1 MLEALK
7 SPIMIRNLQIRNRVV
22 MSPVTTRFASESGA
36 VTKQLIDYH
45 EERAKAGVGLQI
57 VENVSIQDQ
66 PPPNM
71 LRIHS
76 DGMIAGF
83 NELAE
88 SIKGWGARAGIQL
101 NAIGAIR
108 QGTDVNL
115 LSTEQIL
122 SVIDDFTAA
131 ALRVKTA
138 GFDLVEIHGAHA
150 YFIAQFTSARHN
162 RRNDDW
168 GGTWEKRANFLVSL
182 IRRTREKVGNNFP
195 ISLRISGDEF
205 IERGRTI
212 EETERMVP
220 LFEKAGIDLLN
231 VSGGG
236 PETREWTGLPMAFPQ
251 GTLVYLAERLKKC
264 VSIPVVTVGRIND
277 PRLADRIIREGKAD
291 MVAFGRALIADPCLI
306 QKAFQG
312 KFQEM
317 RRCTACMDCRMRVV
331 DLGLK
336 MKCSV
341 NAEVGK
347 EGDSALFPARKSR
360 KVMVIGAG
368 PAGMEAA
375 RIARLRGHRVSLYDQ
390 QKKLGGQLN
399 LAVAPPHKEELKNII
414 EYLSY
419 QMKALKIPVKL
430 GTRVDSA
437 LIQKAKP
444 DVVVIATGSKPA
456 LPVFEGSPPSRVLTP
471 QEVLEK
477 KLPQG
482 ESFLVMGG
490 GSLGCELA
498 EYLAEKGKKVSVV
511 EILGQIAAD
520 TESNARKLLMQ
531 RLAEKRVPF
540 YTRSRVQRCEGN
552 KACGVNDSGER
563 VEVPADVVVAAMG
576 AQPAPLAPKGLEKM
590 KSVPEIYT
598 IGDCRQAGKIM
609 QAIHDGNR
617 VGRMI

>member
-45 EERAKAGVGLQI
+45 EERAKAGIGLQI

-108 QGTDVNL
+108 QGTDVNQL
-115 LSTEQIL
+115 TSEQIL

-168 GGTWEKRANFLVSL
+168 GGTWEKRTNFLVSL
-182 IRRTREKVGNNFP
+182 IRRTREKVGNDFP

-205 IERGRTI
+205 IEGGRTI

-264 VSIPVVTVGRIND
+264 VSIPVVAVGRIND

-291 MVAFGRALIADPCLI
+291 MVAFGRALIADPYLI
-306 QKAFQG
+306 RKAFQG

-331 DLGLK
+331 DLGLR

-341 NAEVGK
+341 NADVGK
-347 EGDSALFPARKSR
+347 EGDAALLPARKPR
-360 KVMVIGAG
+360 KVMVIGGG

-399 LAVAPPHKEELKNII
+399 LAVAPPHKEELKNIL

-419 QMKALKIPVKL
+419 QMKVLKIPVKL
-430 GTRVDSA
+430 GARVDSA
-437 LIQKAKP
+437 LIQNTKP

-471 QEVLEK
+471 QEVLGK

-498 EYLAEKGKKVSVV
+498 EYLAEKGKKVAVV

-520 TESNARKLLMQ
+520 AESNARKLLMQ
-531 RLAEKRVPF
+531 RLAEKGVPF
-540 YTRSRVQRCEGN
+540 YTRSRVQRCEEN

-576 AQPAPLAPKGLEKM
+576 AQPVPLTLKSLEKM
-590 KSVPEIYT
+590 KPAPEIYT

-617 VGRMI
+617 VGRMV

>member
-7 SPIMIRNLQIRNRVV
+7 SPITIRNLQIRNRTV
-22 MSPVTTRFASESGA
+22 MSPVTTRFASENGG

-57 VENVSIQDQ
+57 VENVNIQDQ

-71 LRIHS
+71 LRIHA

-108 QGTDVNL
+108 QGTDVNKL
-115 LSTEQIL
+115 TGEQIH
-122 SVIDDFTAA
+122 SVIEDFTAA
-131 ALRVKTA
+131 ALRVKAA

-150 YFIAQFTSARHN
+150 YFIAQFTSPRHN
-162 RRNDDW
+162 RRNDEW
-168 GGTWEKRANFLVSL
+168 GGTWEKRASFLVTL
-182 IRRTREKVGNNFP
+182 IRRVREKIGDNFP

-205 IERGRTI
+205 IEGGRTI

-264 VSIPVVTVGRIND
+264 VSIPVVAVGRIND
-277 PRLADRIIREGKAD
+277 PRMADRIIREGKAD
-291 MVAFGRALIADPCLI
+291 MVAFGRSLVADPHLI
-306 QKAFQG
+306 RKAFQG

-331 DLGLK
+331 DLGLR

-341 NAEVGK
+341 NADVGK
-347 EGDSALFPARKSR
+347 EGDSALASAPRSR
-360 KVMVIGAG
+360 KVMVVGAG

-375 RIARLRGHRVSLYDQ
+375 RIAKLRGHRVSLYDQ
-390 QKKLGGQLN
+390 QKKMGGQLN
-399 LAVAPPHKEELKNII
+399 LAVVPPHKEELKNIL
-414 EYLSY
+414 EYLGY

-430 GTRVDSA
+430 GVRVDSA
-437 LIQKAKP
+437 LIQKIRP
-444 DVVVIATGSKPA
+444 EVLVIATGSKPA
-456 LPVFEGSPPSRVLTP
+456 LPVFEGNPPSKVLIS

-477 KLPQG
+477 KLPQE

-520 TESNARKLLMQ
+520 AESNARKLLLQ
-531 RLAEKRVPF
+531 RLAEKKVSLH
-540 YTRSRVQRCEGN
+540 TRSRVQRCEGN

-563 VEVPADVVVAAMG
+563 VEVPSDVVVAAVG
-576 AQPAPLAPKGLEKM
+576 AQPSPLALKGLEKM
-590 KSVPEIYT
+590 KPAPEIYT

-609 QAIHDGNR
+609 QAVHDGNR

>member
-7 SPIMIRNLQIRNRVV
+7 SPIMIRNLPIRNRVV
-22 MSPVTTRFASESGA
+22 MSPVTTRFASENGA

-45 EERAKAGVGLQI
+45 VERAKAGVGLQI

-66 PPPNM
+66 PPPYM
-71 LRIHS
+71 LRIHT
-76 DGMIAGF
+76 DGVIAGF

-88 SIKGWGARAGIQL
+88 AIKGWGARAGVQL
-101 NAIGAIR
+101 NIIGAIR
-108 QGTDVNL
+108 QGTDVNKL
-115 LSTEQIL
+115 TTEQIL
-122 SVIDDFTAA
+122 SLMDDFTAA
-131 ALRVKTA
+131 ALRVKIA

-150 YFIAQFTSARHN
+150 YFIPQFTSARHN
-162 RRNDDW
+162 RRNDEW
-168 GGTWEKRANFLVSL
+168 GGTWEKRANFLVTL
-182 IRRTREKVGNNFP
+182 IRRTREKVGNDFP

-205 IERGRTI
+205 IEGGRTI
-212 EETERMVP
+212 EETERMAP

-236 PETREWTGLPMAFPQ
+236 PDTREWTGLPMAFPQ

-277 PRLADRIIREGKAD
+277 PRLADRIIQEGKAD
-291 MVAFGRALIADPCLI
+291 MVAFGRALIADPHLI

-331 DLGLK
+331 DLGLR

-341 NAEVGK
+341 NADVGK
-347 EGDSALFPARKSR
+347 EGESALLPARKPR
-360 KVMVIGAG
+360 KVMIIGAG

-390 QKKLGGQLN
+390 QKKLGGQVN
-399 LAVAPPHKEELKNII
+399 LAVVPPHKEELKNILD
-414 EYLSY
+414 YLGH
-419 QMKALKIPVKL
+419 QMKVLKIPVKL
-430 GTRVDSA
+430 GVRVDFS
-437 LIQKAKP
+437 LIQKTKP

-456 LPVFEGSPPSRVLTP
+456 LPVFGGSSLPRVLTP

-477 KLPQG
+477 KLPKE

-520 TESNARKLLMQ
+520 AESNARKLLLQ
-531 RLAEKRVPF
+531 RLAEKKVPV
-540 YTRSRVQRCEGN
+540 YTRSRLEKCEGN

-576 AQPAPLAPKGLEKM
+576 AQPVPLPLKCFEKM
-590 KSVPEIYT
+590 KPAPEIYT

-617 VGRMI
+617 VGRII